1 MLSFPSSGSAF
12 LLASIAK
19 FRMALMTCLEV
30 NRVCRLHVS
39 ETVSHMACMESA
51 AKVQLAVEDEMALQ
65 GGHIILE
72 AKWQLTGSGL
82 PSGQR
87 CSWQSLRSLFHI
99 SIIL

>member
-65 GGHIILE
+65 GVTSSL
-72 AKWQLTGSGL
+72 KRSGS
-82 PSGQR
+82 
-87 CSWQSLRSLFHI
+87 SLAQACLLARDALGRV
-99 SIIL
+99 